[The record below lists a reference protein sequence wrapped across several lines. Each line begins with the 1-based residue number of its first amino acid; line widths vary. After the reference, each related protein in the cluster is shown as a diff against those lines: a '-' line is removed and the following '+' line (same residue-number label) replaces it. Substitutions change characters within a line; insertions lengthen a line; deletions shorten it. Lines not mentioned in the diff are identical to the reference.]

1 MTQTQTTP
9 PAAGPDFRSDNVGAA
24 APEIIAA
31 LARANADTATGYG
44 GDTWSQALQ
53 TRFSEIFEA
62 KVSVFAVATGTA
74 ANALSMAAITPSWG
88 AAFCHERAHIL
99 TSEVNAA
106 GFFSGGG
113 LIVTVPGPHG
123 KVDPAAL
130 DATIAAQ
137 GKGMMHR
144 SQPAS
149 VNLVQATDLGAVYT
163 VDEVRAVTA
172 VAKRHGLKVHMDG
185 ARFANAVAHLGC
197 SPADLTSRA
206 GVDILSFGMTKNGGL
221 LCDAIVVFDEA
232 VARTIAWQIR
242 RAGHV
247 WSKGRFA
254 AAQLLAYVEDDLWLR
269 NARRS
274 NALARRFDTGLRAIP
289 GAGLWAPIEANEIFL
304 RTDPRTMDALERAGI
319 RFVRRSADMARFVCR
334 FDGTEAE
341 IDALI
346 AALAT
351 GASHG

>member
-1 MTQTQTTP
+1 
-9 PAAGPDFRSDNVGAA
+9 
-24 APEIIAA
+24 
-31 LARANADTATGYG
+31 
-44 GDTWSQALQ
+44 
-53 TRFSEIFEA
+53 
-62 KVSVFAVATGTA
+62 
-74 ANALSMAAITPSWG
+74 
-88 AAFCHERAHIL
+88 
-99 TSEVNAA
+99 
-106 GFFSGGG
+106 
-113 LIVTVPGPHG
+113 
-123 KVDPAAL
+123 
-130 DATIAAQ
+130 
-137 GKGMMHR
+137 MMHR

>member
-1 MTQTQTTP
+1 MDDTRQ
-9 PAAGPDFRSDNVGAA
+9 PALGPDFRSDNVGAA
-24 APEIIAA
+24 SPEVIEAI
-31 LARANADTATGYG
+31 ARANRDTATGYG
-44 GDTWSQALQ
+44 GDTWSTELQA
-53 TRFSEIFEA
+53 RFSDLFEA
-62 KVSVFAVATGTA
+62 KARVFCVATGTA

-163 VDEVRAVTA
+163 VDEVRAVTE

-232 VARTIAWQIR
+232 VARMIAWQIR

-254 AAQLLAYVEDDLWLR
+254 ASQLLAYVEDDLWLR

>member
-1 MTQTQTTP
+1 MDDTTMP
-9 PAAGPDFRSDNVGAA
+9 PGPDFRSDNVGAA

-44 GDTWSQALQ
+44 GDDWSQRLQ
-53 TRFSEIFEA
+53 TRFAEIFEA

-74 ANALSMAAITPSWG
+74 ANALAMAAITPSWG
-88 AAFCHERAHIL
+88 AAFCHERAHVL
-99 TSEVNAA
+99 TSEVNAT

-113 LIVTVPGPHG
+113 LLVPVAGPHG
-123 KVDPAAL
+123 KIDPAAL
-130 DATIAAQ
+130 DAAIGAQ

-149 VNLVQATDLGAVYT
+149 VNLVQASDLGAVYT
-163 VDEVRAVTA
+163 VDEVRAATA
-172 VAKRHGLKVHMDG
+172 VARRHGLKVHMDG
-185 ARFANAVAHLGC
+185 ARFANAVAWLGC
-197 SPADLTSRA
+197 SPAELVARS

-232 VARTIAWQIR
+232 IARTIAWQIR

-254 AAQLLAYVEDDLWLR
+254 AAQLLAYLENDLWLR

-274 NALARRFDTGLRAIP
+274 NALAARFDAGIRRIE
-289 GAGLWAPIEANEIFL
+289 GVGLWAPIEANEIFL
-304 RTDPRTMDALERAGI
+304 RAAPATLDRLERSGI
-319 RFVRRSADMARFVCR
+319 RFVRRAPDMARFVCR

-341 IDALI
+341 IDALL
-346 AALAT
+346 AALAK
-351 GASHG
+351 AVADA